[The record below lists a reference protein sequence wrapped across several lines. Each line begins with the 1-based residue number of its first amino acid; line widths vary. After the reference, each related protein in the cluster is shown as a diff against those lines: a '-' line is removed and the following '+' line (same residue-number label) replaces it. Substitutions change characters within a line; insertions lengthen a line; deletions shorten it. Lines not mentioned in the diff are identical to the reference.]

1 LFSVKKF
8 QNGDENAARWIKK
21 PAKRNP
27 RHNLTFFVNF
37 NMVTKLKK
45 KHESE
50 TKLAKADAIR
60 VYCIYDVD

>member
-1 LFSVKKF
+1 M
-8 QNGDENAARWIKK
+8 
-21 PAKRNP
+21 
-27 RHNLTFFVNF
+27 FFVNF

-60 VYCIYDVD
+60 IYCIYDVD